1 MVIFC
6 CLLRPLPWR
15 LAIAPTMTL
24 NEGPGGHGFG
34 DGRVHWSIVNPLMR
48 GLPFLLPEPRAGS
61 IVVQLPTH
69 VVIASQSPDSRC
81 CELFLEDFGVC
92 WTFCVK
98 DGGL

>member
-1 MVIFC
+1 
-6 CLLRPLPWR
+6 
-15 LAIAPTMTL
+15 MTL

-48 GLPFLLPEPRAGS
+48 DLPLPFARLLPEPRAGS

-81 CELFLEDFGVC
+81 CELFLEDFDVF